1 MLAVLLRL
9 PANPCKASLQGV
21 NWQLWE
27 CCSEGAGASR
37 YRPYRCRHPK
47 LFLKSHCYFL
57 HFFSPLLLCCSK
69 QLLLRSLK
77 ATVCFALDLD
87 LQVSLFPIPDNQQWA
102 AISSEK
108 NHSRRMCEST
118 CSGFKPSHENL
129 YRISYLAGKTHRTVL
144 SCHYIGVKWGS
155 FPDSA
160 DKFMLLWCKSNHSH
174 LAQPSHG
181 FTLIYSHLHHH
192 FSTTSIITSRKT
204 ASFCKG
210 DGGEIST

>member
-1 MLAVLLRL
+1 MLQWRSWCFTLPTLQVQAPQTVPEESLLL
-9 PANPCKASLQGV
+9 PAFL
-21 NWQLWE
+21 LTTFTL
-27 CCSEGAGASR
+27 
-37 YRPYRCRHPK
+37 
-47 LFLKSHCYFL
+47 LFKTTVTHVSKSHC
-57 HFFSPLLLCCSK
+57 LLCFG
-69 QLLLRSLK
+69 RW
-77 ATVCFALDLD
+77 D

-192 FSTTSIITSRKT
+192 FSTTSKITSRKT